1 MYKMIYYNK
10 DGPIIRSMVEYD
22 IEKLVKGFLEQGW
35 HKSYELFIQY
45 YIPYKL
51 FSQNEK

>member
-1 MYKMIYYNK
+1 MIYYNK